1 MVGSP
6 WPSYAGYNSGYD
18 YAVPDYYDDL
28 YYAEPGYDYRYAS
41 NGIYQVDP
49 QNQLIAALVA
59 LVTGQNFGVGQR
71 MPLGYDVYN
80 VPIDYRDRYYD
91 NDDYLYRYAD
101 GRIYQVDPGTR
112 LIERII
118 IV

>member
-1 MVGSP
+1 
-6 WPSYAGYNSGYD
+6 
-18 YAVPDYYDDL
+18 VPDYYDEL

>member
-1 MVGSP
+1 
-6 WPSYAGYNSGYD
+6 
-18 YAVPDYYDDL
+18 
-28 YYAEPGYDYRYAS
+28 
-41 NGIYQVDP
+41 
-49 QNQLIAALVA
+49 
-59 LVTGQNFGVGQR
+59 
-71 MPLGYDVYN
+71 